1 MFEVMFLTGLTAAV
15 LSQFLPEER
24 RPPVTRSTHNRCR
37 TEHRKQS
44 GKTKRH
50 LQQSPGD
57 TAPATTDR
65 SKNDPFSLRFVA

>member
-1 MFEVMFLTGLTAAV
+1 MFEFLFLTGLTAAV

-24 RPPVTRSTHNRCR
+24 RPPVTRSKHNLRR

-44 GKTKRH
+44 GEIKRH
-50 LQQSPGD
+50 RQQTPRD

-65 SKNDPFSLRFVA
+65 SKNDPFSLRFVV